1 MSPPAFIWMIL
12 LPLVTSPLVYLIGH
26 FGRRVKRQHLV
37 HWTASVVLF
46 ATWIPFTAAAL
57 QAEKMDAVSYAWGD
71 LSLEFDGISVLL
83 AFVALLLGTLVV
95 IFSKNYISGE
105 SGQEKFYAMLV
116 ALIGVMFGLGC
127 ATDLFNL
134 WIWFEAMAVTSYLL
148 VAYYHKRATSLE
160 AGFKYLVQSA
170 AGSVLVLFGIGLVL
184 SRSSSLTLDAI
195 GAQVAGSR
203 LALVAG
209 VLFVVGYGVK
219 TALVPL
225 HTWLP
230 DAHSQAP
237 SGISAMLSG
246 VVIEAGLIAML
257 RTLSPLVSVSTLWGP
272 LLILFG
278 SLNMVAGN
286 LLAYGQAQVK
296 RMLAY
301 SSVTH
306 VGYMLIGLGIT
317 FWLRESSGAQAG
329 LFHLVNHGMMKGLAF
344 LAAGSL
350 LYSLHSS
357 LGEQQP
363 LLIGD
368 LAGAARRYPLA
379 AFTFSIAVLSLAGL
393 PPLAGFMSKWLILK
407 AGFESHQ
414 PVLWAVVAF
423 VAINSVFSLSYYAPV
438 VNVLY
443 RRESSTVV
451 ERGVS
456 LPATMVVPLVLL
468 TLAIVVIGVWPSVIN
483 WLIAHVG
490 EALLAGFGV

>member
-1 MSPPAFIWMIL
+1 MYPPAFIWMIL
-12 LPLVTSPLVYLIGH
+12 LPLVAAPLVYLVGH
-26 FGRRVKRQHLV
+26 FGKRVNRPLLV
-37 HWTASVVLF
+37 HWTASAVLL
-46 ATWIPFTAAAL
+46 ATWVPFAL
-57 QAEKMDAVSYAWGD
+57 AVIELDGRQGINFLWGD
-71 LSLEFDGISVLL
+71 LSLEFDGISLL
-83 AFVALLLGTLVV
+83 LSFVALLLGTLVAV
-95 IFSKNYISGE
+95 FSRNYISGE
-105 SGQEKFYAMLV
+105 PGQEKFYAMLV

-127 ATDLFNL
+127 ATDLFNI

-148 VAYYHKRATSLE
+148 VAYYHTRATSLE

-184 SRSSSLTLDAI
+184 SQSGSLTLDGLSAR
-195 GAQVAGSR
+195 VADSR

-257 RTLSPLVSVSTLWGP
+257 RSISPLVSITTLWGP
-272 LLILFG
+272 LLIIFG
-278 SLNMVAGN
+278 SLNMLAGN
-286 LLAYGQAQVK
+286 LLAYGQTQVK

-301 SSVTH
+301 SSITH
-306 VGYMLIGLGIT
+306 MGYMLIGLGFT

-414 PVLWAVVAF
+414 PILWAVVAF